1 MHTNDYIIDLQRPRR
16 LRSKAECAVN
26 AHQLK
31 TLRRLRSK
39 AECQTGTMQTKATAG
54 KQGWIDNR
62 HTQVLCRQKPSLAIK
77 VGSTIVTPE
86 SHADKSHRWQARLDR
101 QSSHPSPMQT
111 KAVTGKQGWIDNR
124 HTRIPCRQKPSLAS
138 KVASMVPDR
147 HHANKS
153 HRWQARLDRQS
164 SHPSPL
170 QTKAITDSS
179 RRCRK

>member
-62 HTQVLCRQKPSLAIK
+62 HTQVQCRQKPPLASK
-77 VGSTIVTPE
+77 VGSTIVTPK
-86 SHADKSHRWQARLDR
+86 SYADKSHRWQARLDR

-124 HTRIPCRQKPSLAS
+124 HTRIPCRQKPSLAMCDIALIPKSERAS
-138 KVASMVPDR
+138 KVGSTIVTPKSPAD
-147 HHANKS
+147 KS
-153 HRWQARLDRQS
+153 H
-164 SHPSPL
+164 H
-170 QTKAITDSS
+170 
-179 RRCRK
+179 